1 MRVVEL
7 SDHPAE
13 MLDQVAR
20 HRQAAQRRA
29 QDQYEDALV
38 QYQAR
43 VQTMRVRRDRAR
55 AGHSWLEWLRLA
67 FGVLVAKRRLPRR
80 PQLPAATAD
89 TDTEARLRAGIE
101 GEQRVAAELG
111 RALSDEWTLLHGYLN
126 RRGEIDHLL
135 LGPSGLFAI
144 EVKTV
149 NATVHIDGDRWRAD
163 KYDRYGN
170 LVEQRLIEDRKGRS
184 PSRQLTEP
192 AAELESFLHR
202 RGQRVQVQR
211 VVLLLHERSRLGVV
225 RNPTVQAG
233 TSVDYLLSLARA
245 SADRLDERQRA
256 EIDRLILRDHAFH
269 TTGRASGPGASRT
282 TSRTTG
288 GATSRTTGG
297 ATSRATGGAAG
308 TRGRRGTRPRK

>member
-20 HRQAAQRRA
+20 QGQAAQRRP

-38 QYQAR
+38 QHQAR

-67 FGVLVAKRRLPRR
+67 FGVLLAQPRLPRR
-80 PQLPAATAD
+80 PAPPAATA
-89 TDTEARLRAGIE
+89 TQIDTEERLRAGIE

-111 RALSDEWTLLHGYLN
+111 RVLSDEWTLLHGYLN

-170 LVEQRLIEDRKGRS
+170 LVEQRPIADRKGRS
-184 PSRQLTEP
+184 PSRQLNEP

-211 VVLLLHERSRLGVV
+211 VVLLTHDRSRLSVV
-225 RNPTVQAG
+225 QSPTVQVG
-233 TSVDYLLSLARA
+233 TSVGYLLNLART
-245 SADRLDERQRA
+245 SGDRLGGTHQA
-256 EIDRLILRDHAFH
+256 QSHRLILRD
-269 TTGRASGPGASRT
+269 
-282 TSRTTG
+282 
-288 GATSRTTGG
+288 
-297 ATSRATGGAAG
+297 
-308 TRGRRGTRPRK
+308 

>member
-20 HRQAAQRRA
+20 QRQAAQRRA

-38 QYQAR
+38 RYQAR

-55 AGHSWLEWLRLA
+55 ARHGWLEWLRLA
-67 FGVLVAKRRLPRR
+67 FGVLVAKRRVPRR
-80 PQLPAATAD
+80 PAPPAAAKAD
-89 TDTEARLRAGIE
+89 TDTEEKLRAGIE
-101 GEQRVAAELG
+101 GEQRVATELG

-135 LGPSGLFAI
+135 LGPAGLFAI

-170 LVEQRLIEDRKGRS
+170 VVEQRLIEDRKGRS

-211 VVLLLHERSRLGVV
+211 VVLLLHERSRLGIVQ
-225 RNPTVQAG
+225 NPAVQVG
-233 TSVDYLLSLARA
+233 TSVGYLLSLARA

-256 EIDRLILRDHAFH
+256 EIHRLILRDHAFH
-269 TTGRASGPGASRT
+269 TTGRASG
-282 TSRTTG
+282 
-288 GATSRTTGG
+288 
-297 ATSRATGGAAG
+297 GAAR
-308 TRGRRGTRPRK
+308 TRGRRGARPRT

>member
-13 MLDQVAR
+13 MLDQVAQQ
-20 HRQAAQRRA
+20 RQAAQRRA

-38 QYQAR
+38 QYRAR
-43 VQTMRVRRDRAR
+43 VQTMRVRRDRALAR
-55 AGHSWLEWLRLA
+55 HSWLEWLRLT
-67 FGVLVAKRRLPRR
+67 FGVLLARRRAPRLV
-80 PQLPAATAD
+80 QPAATATD
-89 TDTEARLRAGIE
+89 TDTEEKLRAGIE
-101 GEQRVAAELG
+101 GERRVAAELG
-111 RALSDEWTLLHGYLN
+111 RALNGEWTLLHGYLN

-225 RNPTVQAG
+225 QNPTVQVG
-233 TSVDYLLSLARA
+233 TSVGYLLSLARA
-245 SADRLDERQRA
+245 SADRLEERQRA
-256 EIDRLILRDHAFH
+256 EIHRLILRDHAFH
-269 TTGRASGPGASRT
+269 TTGH
-282 TSRTTG
+282 TTG
-288 GATSRTTGG
+288 R
-297 ATSRATGGAAG
+297 AAG
-308 TRGRRGTRPRK
+308 HSASRGTRPRK